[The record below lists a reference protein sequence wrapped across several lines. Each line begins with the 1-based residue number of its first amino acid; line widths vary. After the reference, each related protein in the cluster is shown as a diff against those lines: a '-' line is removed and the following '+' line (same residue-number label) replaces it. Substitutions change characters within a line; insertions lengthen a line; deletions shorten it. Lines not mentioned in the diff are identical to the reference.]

1 MDLCGLSIFLFFV
14 AGLSTFIFPD
24 KYKAFIFSLFSF
36 VAAVCSVIPA
46 FRVIYYRSHLQA
58 YNISINKII
67 GLAKFELDSLSAFFI
82 IIISIISFICSLYSI
97 GYIKHYIDKNKS
109 IGMHFFFF
117 GTLVASMLALCICKQ
132 SLMFIII
139 WEIMSLSSFLASMF
153 YFEKEETVKAGIN
166 YLVTMHIGAVFLI
179 VGFFGLNK
187 IAGSLSF
194 DSYRSAFIAH
204 PVISGY
210 LAILLCIGF
219 SFKAGFIPVHSWLP
233 KAHPAAPS
241 HISALMS
248 GVMIKTGL
256 YGILRV
262 ITFLPSINPMAGYAL
277 ITISIIS
284 ALYGISNAIVHQDIK
299 RALAYSSI
307 ENIGIAGIGLGF
319 GILGI
324 AYGNSPLAI
333 MGFCGGFFHI
343 LNHSIFKPLLFFGAG
358 NIYQKTGLLD
368 GEKLGGLS
376 KIMPYTSVF
385 FLMGC
390 LSISG
395 LPLFNGFAG
404 EFIIYLSMIK
414 SSIINTKFSF
424 GFSILIIGAFALTG
438 AFVLF
443 CFSKLY
449 GIVFLGS
456 PRFSRDNY
464 HSQDDGHKHEAEI
477 ASLTA
482 MAILTVLILIIGIK
496 PTFVYTLILAPSEFI
511 ITSIS
516 PKVFIISEALKNV
529 YNPLLILSSV
539 NGILLF
545 VLIIG
550 FVLRCILLKNKKID
564 YYKTWDCGYQ
574 LGNSRMQYT
583 NAAFVSPL
591 LSLVKIFAGAQISK
605 IRATVLFPKN
615 IEFIERGFDRLE
627 KYLIQ
632 PCVNFILEIMRRFS
646 WIQSGNTQAYILYG
660 VIFLISLIAVVIL
673 S

>member
-1 MDLCGLSIFLFFV
+1 
-14 AGLSTFIFPD
+14 
-24 KYKAFIFSLFSF
+24 
-36 VAAVCSVIPA
+36 
-46 FRVIYYRSHLQA
+46 
-58 YNISINKII
+58 
-67 GLAKFELDSLSAFFI
+67 
-82 IIISIISFICSLYSI
+82 
-97 GYIKHYIDKNKS
+97 
-109 IGMHFFFF
+109 
-117 GTLVASMLALCICKQ
+117 
-132 SLMFIII
+132 
-139 WEIMSLSSFLASMF
+139 
-153 YFEKEETVKAGIN
+153 
-166 YLVTMHIGAVFLI
+166 
-179 VGFFGLNK
+179 
-187 IAGSLSF
+187 
-194 DSYRSAFIAH
+194 
-204 PVISGY
+204 
-210 LAILLCIGF
+210 
-219 SFKAGFIPVHSWLP
+219 
-233 KAHPAAPS
+233 
-241 HISALMS
+241 MS